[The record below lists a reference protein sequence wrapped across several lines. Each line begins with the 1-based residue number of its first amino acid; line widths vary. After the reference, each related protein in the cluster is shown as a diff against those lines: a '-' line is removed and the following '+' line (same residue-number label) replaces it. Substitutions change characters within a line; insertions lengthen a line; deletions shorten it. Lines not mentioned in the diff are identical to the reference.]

1 VSRELRQVNTD
12 EGLTVVVG
20 VGNQG
25 GVDRGL
31 LVVVVIVVV
40 VDHGCAAHDMQ

>member
-1 VSRELRQVNTD
+1 MSREVGQVIID

-31 LVVVVIVVV
+31 LVVVIVVV
-40 VDHGCAAHDMQ
+40 VDHSCAAHDMQ

>member
-1 VSRELRQVNTD
+1 MSRELRQVNTD

-20 VGNQG
+20 IGNQG

-40 VDHGCAAHDMQ
+40 DHGCAAHDMQ